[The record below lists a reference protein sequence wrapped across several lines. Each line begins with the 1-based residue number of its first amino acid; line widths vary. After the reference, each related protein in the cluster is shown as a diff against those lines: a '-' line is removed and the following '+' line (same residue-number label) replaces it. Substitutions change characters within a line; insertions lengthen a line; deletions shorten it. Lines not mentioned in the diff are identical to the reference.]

1 VRPCN
6 ILYSSIVSGHP
17 VNQVV
22 HLINE
27 EDVPFTFS
35 FKEESLHTDG
45 YASSLAVQPV
55 SGTIDPK
62 SRYLFMTMD
71 NSLQNYHHLIKM

>member
-1 VRPCN
+1 MPVNN
-6 ILYSSIVSGHP
+6 ITNDHNIVVSGHP

-27 EDVPFTFS
+27 EDVPFSFS

-45 YASSLAVQPV
+45 YASCLAVQPV
-55 SGTIDPK
+55 SGTIQPK
-62 SRYLFMTMD
+62 SRYTAYAVSGVVAAKAD
-71 NSLQNYHHLIKM
+71 